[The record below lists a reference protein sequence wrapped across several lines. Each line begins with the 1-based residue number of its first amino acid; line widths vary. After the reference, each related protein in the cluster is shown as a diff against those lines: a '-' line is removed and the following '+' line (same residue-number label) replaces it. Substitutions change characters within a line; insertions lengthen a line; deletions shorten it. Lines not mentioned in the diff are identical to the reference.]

1 MYPAHLLRL
10 SLGARASVEK
20 IHRCVASCV
29 PETHCVTES
38 GKMGTEMRHK
48 WLNYVIYA
56 ISLRD
61 VHSAA
66 DAYVDAQEKGQPVKP
81 HASFRL
87 FRSGLIGSIILGL
100 AAGGHLAG
108 GGALPTPA
116 ILAALCAV
124 TMVPVAALTR
134 FKLSFPALIGLLGGG
149 QAWLHW
155 AFDAMSQETS
165 TAVSPALLSEH
176 AGHTS
181 GVWNHDT
188 LLMAAPAHGS
198 APDGLMF
205 AAHAVATLVTA
216 LLLAR
221 GERAL
226 GVLADW
232 LSPLFRHA
240 EPAAVVPVGVP
251 APYFAAVLLPP
262 KHHSLRLPSRRGPPL
277 PAAAA

>member
-1 MYPAHLLRL
+1 MIHVILLP
-10 SLGARASVEK
+10 G
-20 IHRCVASCV
+20 
-29 PETHCVTES
+29 
-38 GKMGTEMRHK
+38 
-48 WLNYVIYA
+48 
-56 ISLRD
+56 

-66 DAYVDAQEKGQPVKP
+66 DANVDAQEKGQPVKP

-108 GGALPTPA
+108 GGLLPEPA

-134 FKLSFPALIGLLGGG
+134 FKLSLPVLIGLLGGG

-155 AFDAMSQETS
+155 AFDAMSAGTPA
-165 TAVSPALLSEH
+165 AVSPTMLSEH
-176 AGHTS
+176 AGHAS
-181 GVWNHDT
+181 AALNHDA
-188 LLMAAPAHGS
+188 LMLAAPAHGS

-205 AAHAVATLVTA
+205 VAHAVATLVTA

-226 GVLADW
+226 GALADQ
-232 LSPLFRHA
+232 LSPLFWSP
-240 EPAAVVPVGVP
+240 EPAVIVPVRVRL
-251 APYFAAVLLPP
+251 AHFAAPLLPP
-262 KHHSLRLPSRRGPPL
+262 QHHSVRLPSRRGPPL